1 MPRFPI
7 EEISALAWG
16 VLGAL
21 ALLSVFAATVVL
33 AKLMQFRRAGLGD
46 DSISR
51 TAAGQWCAGERA
63 AALAAVR
70 EARGPRAALLRD
82 LFETLTAYPGRRALA
97 QARGTQ
103 RALED
108 LSHLGQNMRGLEAV
122 VQSAPM
128 LGLLGTV
135 LGMIE
140 AFGRLSQSA
149 GAADPAELA
158 GGIWTA
164 LITTALGLAIAI
176 LFYFFSLW
184 LESRIAR
191 EREALDSLLAQV
203 LGNEDQAAPGQAPAS
218 GAQTMVGGPDHVR

>member
-1 MPRFPI
+1 
-7 EEISALAWG
+7 
-16 VLGAL
+16 
-21 ALLSVFAATVVL
+21 
-33 AKLMQFRRAGLGD
+33 
-46 DSISR
+46 
-51 TAAGQWCAGERA
+51 
-63 AALAAVR
+63 
-70 EARGPRAALLRD
+70 
-82 LFETLTAYPGRRALA
+82 
-97 QARGTQ
+97 
-103 RALED
+103 
-108 LSHLGQNMRGLEAV
+108 
-122 VQSAPM
+122 M